1 MVQNAKMKNIGKML
15 LSWAAVIVLVVAI
28 VIFTIVKGTA
38 FFSVANLLNILRA
51 MSVVTIFAL
60 AATVSMAPDGF
71 DMSAGT
77 LGTFSAYVFAAS
89 FLWFGLPLW
98 LAVVVTILFTMF
110 SYLLTMFLI
119 LVCKIPDMLATCA
132 LQFVHAGLGLAFTG
146 GSAVSA
152 GLGVPKWVANLRG
165 GDTSPLRGGWTEGS
179 QNIGK
184 SPYIIIIMIVC
195 VVICWVLL
203 ERTKHGRYLYA
214 MGGNKIAAKLSGIN
228 VKKYRFMAGMFA
240 ALFIAVAGI
249 VVCSRNSAAQIN
261 GCDSYLMSSLAAVF
275 IGRSVGG
282 AERPNALGTVVG
294 ALLITVLENGLTMC
308 GVVYY
313 VLPAV
318 KGAVLCLAL
327 VGAERPNALG
337 TVVGALLITVLENG
351 LTMCGVVYYV
361 LPAVKGAVLCLAL
374 VAAYITVK
382 ED

>member
-1 MVQNAKMKNIGKML
+1 MAQNAKMKNFGKML
-15 LSWAAVIVLVVAI
+15 LSWAAVIVLI
-28 VIFTIVKGTA
+28 VSVIIFTMIKGTA

-77 LGTFSAYVFAAS
+77 LGTFCAYVFAAS

-98 LAVVVTILFTMF
+98 LSVVVTILFAMF

-152 GLGVPKWVANLRG
+152 GLGVPKWIAAFRG
-165 GDTSPLRGGWTEGS
+165 GDNTPLRKGWTIGS

-184 SPYIIIIMIVC
+184 SPYIIIIMLVC
-195 VVICWVLL
+195 VLICWVLL

-214 MGGNKIAAKLSGIN
+214 MGGNKTAAKLSGIN

-327 VGAERPNALG
+327 V
-337 TVVGALLITVLENG
+337 
-351 LTMCGVVYYV
+351 
-361 LPAVKGAVLCLAL
+361 
-374 VAAYITVK
+374 AAYVTVK

>member
-1 MVQNAKMKNIGKML
+1 MVQNSKMKTIGKGL
-15 LSWAAVIVLVVAI
+15 LSWAAVIVLVVSV
-28 VIFTIVKGTA
+28 VIFTAIKGTA
-38 FFSVANLLNILRA
+38 FFSVNNLMNILRA

-77 LGTFSAYVFAAS
+77 LGTFSAYVFAAL
-89 FLWFGLPLW
+89 FLWFGAPLW
-98 LAVVVTILFTMF
+98 LAIVLTIVFTMVM
-110 SYLLTMFLI
+110 YLLTMFLI

-152 GLGVPKWVANLRG
+152 GLSAPKWFGALHG
-165 GDTSPLRGGWTEGS
+165 GDVTPLRKGWTTGS
-179 QNIGK
+179 MNIGK
-184 SPYIIIIMIVC
+184 SPYIIIIMLLC
-195 VVICWVLL
+195 VVVCWVLL

-214 MGGNKIAAKLSGIN
+214 MGGNKTAAKLSGIN
-228 VKKYRFMAGMFA
+228 VKKYRFMAGMF
-240 ALFIAVAGI
+240 
-249 VVCSRNSAAQIN
+249 
-261 GCDSYLMSSLAAVF
+261 AAVF

-294 ALLITVLENGLTMC
+294 ALLIST
-308 GVVYY
+308 
-313 VLPAV
+313 
-318 KGAVLCLAL
+318 
-327 VGAERPNALG
+327 
-337 TVVGALLITVLENG
+337 LENG

>member
-1 MVQNAKMKNIGKML
+1 MKSRTNIKRFL
-15 LSWAAVIVLVVAI
+15 VDWAAVLALLVCFIA
-28 VIFTIVKGTA
+28 FTVYKGNSFMST
-38 FFSVANLLNILRA
+38 SNMVNILRA
-51 MSVVTIFAL
+51 MAINTVFGI
-60 AATVSMAPDGF
+60 AATITMAPDGF

-77 LGTFSAYVFAAS
+77 LASCSAYVFVSAY
-89 FLWFGLPLW
+89 LW
-98 LAVVVTILFTMF
+98 LGQSLGMSILICILATLVM
-110 SYLLTMFLI
+110 YQLTMFLI

-214 MGGNKIAAKLSGIN
+214 MGGNKTAAKLSGIN

-327 VGAERPNALG
+327 V
-337 TVVGALLITVLENG
+337 
-351 LTMCGVVYYV
+351 
-361 LPAVKGAVLCLAL
+361 
-374 VAAYITVK
+374 AAYITVK

>member
-1 MVQNAKMKNIGKML
+1 MAQSSRMKNIGKML
-15 LSWAAVIVLVVAI
+15 LSWAAVLVLVIAI
-28 VIFTIVKGTA
+28 IIFTIIKGTA

-132 LQFVHAGLGLAFTG
+132 LQFVHSGLGLAFTG

-152 GLGVPKWVANLRG
+152 GLGAPKWVAALRG
-165 GDTSPLRGGWTEGS
+165 GDSTPLRRGWTVGS

-184 SPYIIIIMIVC
+184 SPYIIIIMLVC

-214 MGGNKIAAKLSGIN
+214 MGGNRTAAKLSGIN

-327 VGAERPNALG
+327 V
-337 TVVGALLITVLENG
+337 
-351 LTMCGVVYYV
+351 
-361 LPAVKGAVLCLAL
+361 
-374 VAAYITVK
+374 AAYVTVK